1 MAEPTRRELC
11 ERRLAGMRPVRSPYE
26 GDWDEIARLCLPTRP
41 ELLGTSGFGLQGA
54 AGAGLPVVSNRR
66 RRANTGMY
74 SSKGRKA
81 ARILTA
87 GMTSGLSSPSRPWFK
102 IETRDRDMMEYQPV
116 KEWLAVVERL
126 IYDFLAGTNFY
137 NAAKVGYSEL
147 GCFGTEA
154 AVMLEHP
161 MYGAVTHTLTAG
173 EYWIANDDGLIAD
186 TLYRYVP
193 MTVNQMVQA
202 FDWNRLSP
210 QVRRAYDNSR
220 YEEVVRVFHAIEP
233 NDRRDPSKIDRR
245 NKAYRSIWWEAGNDG
260 KDALLRDSG
269 FDDKPFWAPRWIET
283 GGSAVYGDGPG
294 YDALPDL
301 RELQLAAKRRG
312 RAVDMLNKPPMG
324 APVGMTNTFL
334 NLDPG
339 SITYAAVSDLG
350 AVKPIFQPDYRS
362 VQVIREE
369 VEAHGR
375 DAMECF
381 YADLFMAISDMEG
394 VQPRNEQELFLRNE
408 EKLTQLGPVVER
420 VNVEKLEVAIDRA
433 FSILDKTGR
442 LPPAPDELQGQPLS
456 IDFISTLAQ
465 AQRAVALNAIQRQ
478 AQFVGYLAGLF
489 PSAADKFDADQAI
502 DEFATGAGTPPKIV
516 RSDEVVA
523 KLRSDRAAEE
533 QRQQAL
539 ASMPAMA
546 DGAQAAE
553 LLSRTNVGGQNML
566 ERMVGGQ

>member
-11 ERRLAGMRPVRSPYE
+11 ERRLAGMRAARSPYE
-26 GDWDEIARLCLPTRP
+26 ADWEEISRLVLPSRS
-41 ELLGTSGFGLQGA
+41 ELLGQTGMSMYGTGV
-54 AGAGLPVVSNRR
+54 PVASNRR
-66 RRANTGMY
+66 RRANTSMY
-74 SSKGRKA
+74 SSRGRRA
-81 ARILTA
+81 ARILTG

-137 NAAKVGYSEL
+137 NAAKIGYSEL

-154 AVMLEHP
+154 TVMLEHST
-161 MYGAVTHTLTAG
+161 YGAVCHPLTAG

-186 TLYRYVP
+186 TLYRVVL

-202 FDWNRLSP
+202 FPWGNLSKAV
-210 QVRRAYDNSR
+210 QNAYNNSR
-220 YEEVVRVFHAIEP
+220 YEEVVRVWHAIEP
-233 NDRRDPSKIDRR
+233 NDRREPGKEDRR
-245 NKAYRSIWWEAGNDG
+245 NKPFRSIWWEEGQSK
-260 KDALLRDSG
+260 KDVLLRDSG
-269 FDDKPFWAPRWIET
+269 FDEKPFWAPRWVET
-283 GGSAVYGDGPG
+283 GGSIVYGDGPG

-324 APVGMTNTFL
+324 APVGMTNTYL
-334 NLDPG
+334 TLDPG
-339 SITYAAVSDLG
+339 SITYAAASDLG
-350 AVKPIFQPDYRS
+350 AVKPLFQPDYRA
-362 VQVIREE
+362 VQAIREE
-369 VEAHGR
+369 VQSHGA
-375 DAMECF
+375 DVMECF
-381 YADLFMAISDMEG
+381 YADLFMAISEMEG

-433 FSILDKTGR
+433 FSILSKTGR
-442 LPPAPDELQGQPLS
+442 LPPAPEELQGQPLS

-478 AQFVGYLAGLF
+478 AQFVGFLAGLF
-489 PSAADKFDADQAI
+489 PGAADKFDADQAI

-523 KLRSDRAAEE
+523 KLRQERQAQE

-539 ASMPAMA
+539 ASMPAVA

-566 ERMVGGQ
+566 ERIVGAQ

>member
-1 MAEPTRRELC
+1 MVEPTRRELC
-11 ERRLAGMRPVRSPYE
+11 ERRLAGMRPARSPYE
-26 GDWDEIARLCLPTRP
+26 GDWDEIARLCQPARP
-41 ELLGTSGFGLQGA
+41 DLLSVGTGSGEGMGVPIA
-54 AGAGLPVVSNRR
+54 ANRR

-102 IETRDRDMMEYQPV
+102 LETSDRDMMEYQPV
-116 KEWLAVVERL
+116 KEWMASVERS
-126 IYDFLAGTNFY
+126 IYDFFSGTNFY
-137 NAAKVGYSEL
+137 NAAKIGYSEL
-147 GCFGTEA
+147 GCYGTEA
-154 AVMLEHP
+154 TVMLEHST
-161 MYGAVTHTLTAG
+161 YGAVCHPLTAG
-173 EYWIANDDGLIAD
+173 EYWLANDDGMIAD

-193 MTVNQMVQA
+193 MTVVQMVQA
-202 FDWNRLSP
+202 FDWNRLSR
-210 QVRRAYDNSR
+210 QVRTAYDQSR
-220 YEEVVRVFHAIEP
+220 YQEVVRVFHAIEP
-233 NDRRDPSKIDRR
+233 NDRRDPDKIDRR
-245 NKAYRSIWWEAGNDG
+245 NKAYRSIWWEAGADG
-260 KDALLRDSG
+260 KDSLLRDSG

-283 GGSAVYGDGPG
+283 GGSFVYGDGPG

-312 RAVDMLNKPPMG
+312 RGVDMLFKPPMG
-324 APVGMTNTFL
+324 APIGMTNTFL

-339 SITYAAVSDLG
+339 SITYAAANDLG
-350 AVKPIFQPDYRS
+350 AVKPIFAPDYRA
-362 VQVIREE
+362 VQTIREE

-375 DAMECF
+375 DAFECF
-381 YADLFMAISDMEG
+381 YADLFMAISEMDG

-433 FSILDKTGR
+433 FSILDKQGR
-442 LPPAPDELQGQPLS
+442 LPPAPEELQGQPLN
-456 IDFISTLAQ
+456 IGFISTLAQ
-465 AQRAVALNAIQRQ
+465 AQRAVGLNAIQRQ
-478 AQFVGYLAGLF
+478 AQFVGFLAGLF
-489 PSAADKFDADQAI
+489 PGAADKFDADQAI

-516 RSDEVVA
+516 RTDEVVA
-523 KLRSDRAAEE
+523 KLRE
-533 QRQQAL
+533 QRQATEQKQQAL

-566 ERMVGGQ
+566 ERMVGAQ

>member
-11 ERRLAGMRPVRSPYE
+11 ERRLAGMRPVRAPYE
-26 GDWDEIARLCLPTRP
+26 GDWDEIARLCLPARP
-41 ELLGTSGFGLQGA
+41 ELLGATGFSLSGA
-54 AGAGLPVVSNRR
+54 NAGLPVVANRR

-81 ARILTA
+81 ARILTS

-116 KEWLAVVERL
+116 KEWLAAVERL

-137 NAAKVGYSEL
+137 NAAKIGYSEL

-161 MYGAVTHTLTAG
+161 VYGAVTHTLTAG

-202 FDWNRLSP
+202 FDWNKLSP

-233 NDRRDPSKIDRR
+233 NDARDPTKIDRR
-245 NKAYRSIWWEAGNDG
+245 NKAYRSVWWEAGSDA
-260 KDALLRDSG
+260 KDSLLRESG
-269 FDDKPFWAPRWIET
+269 FDDKPFWAPRWVET
-283 GGSAVYGDGPG
+283 GGSCVYGDGPG

-339 SITYAAVSDLG
+339 SITYAAASDLG
-350 AVKPIFQPDYRS
+350 AVKPLFQSDYRA

-375 DAMECF
+375 DAFECF

-433 FSILDKTGR
+433 FSILEKQGR
-442 LPPAPDELQGQPLS
+442 LPPAPEELQGEPLN

-523 KLRSDRAAEE
+523 KLRQDRAAQEK
-533 QRQQAL
+533 QQQAL

-546 DGAQAAE
+546 EGAQAAE

-566 ERMVGGQ
+566 ERMVGAA